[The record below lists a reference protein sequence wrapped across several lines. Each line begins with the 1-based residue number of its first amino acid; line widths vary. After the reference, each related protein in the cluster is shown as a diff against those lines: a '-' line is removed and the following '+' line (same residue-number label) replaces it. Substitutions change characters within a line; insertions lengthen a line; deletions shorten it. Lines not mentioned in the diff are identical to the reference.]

1 MFYRAINKAQPSL
14 IRTEADELTY
24 PLHIMIRYDIEQA
37 LLDGTLDVKDLP
49 SAWNNAYKKYLGVDV
64 PNNKLGVLQDIHW
77 AGGSFGYFPT
87 YALGSAYSAQFYHA
101 MKKDLDVKKEF
112 KNETL
117 VNVNKWLEEKV
128 HKFGDSKTPTEILK
142 DATGEEFNPKYY
154 VEYLKEKYK
163 KLYNL

>member
-1 MFYRAINKAQPSL
+1 
-14 IRTEADELTY
+14 
-24 PLHIMIRYDIEQA
+24 
-37 LLDGTLDVKDLP
+37 
-49 SAWNNAYKKYLGVDV
+49 
-64 PNNKLGVLQDIHW
+64 
-77 AGGSFGYFPT
+77 
-87 YALGSAYSAQFYHA
+87 

-142 DATGEEFNPKYY
+142 DATGEEFNPNYY